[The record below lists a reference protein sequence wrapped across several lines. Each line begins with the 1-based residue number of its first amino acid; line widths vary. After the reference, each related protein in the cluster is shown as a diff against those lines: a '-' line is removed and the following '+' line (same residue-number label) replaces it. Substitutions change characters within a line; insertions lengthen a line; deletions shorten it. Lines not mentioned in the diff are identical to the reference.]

1 MAKFI
6 WCNGN
11 VPNNMQIKQVYGIL
25 FSIDGRIFVM
35 AEKLADRIKY
45 SLPGGH
51 PENIDKTLDETLKR
65 EVLEEVNISVKNPVI
80 VGYQEVDE
88 EDGSCLYAQ
97 VRMAAVI
104 DEVGEKTPDIANG
117 KTYDRLLVSPS
128 KAIELLNW
136 GEVGYSQIIS
146 AIEIAEA
153 QFGINLLVEKE
164 EYI

>member
-25 FSIDGRIFVM
+25 FSIDGRIFLM

-51 PENIDKTLDETLKR
+51 PENIDKTLDETLRR

-97 VRMAAVI
+97 VRMAALI
-104 DEVGEKTPDIANG
+104 DKVGEKIPDIANG

>member
-6 WCNGN
+6 WRNGN
-11 VPNNMQIKQVYGIL
+11 VPNTMQIKQVYGIL

-45 SLPGGH
+45 CLPGGH
-51 PENIDKTLDETLKR
+51 PEDIDKTLEDTLKR
-65 EVLEEVNISVKNPVI
+65 EVLEEVNISVKNPII

-136 GEVGYSQIIS
+136 GEVGYLQIVS
-146 AIEIAEA
+146 AVEIAESK
-153 QFGINLLVEKE
+153 FNIKLSVDTE

>member
-6 WCNGN
+6 WRNGN
-11 VPNNMQIKQVYGIL
+11 VPNTMQIKQVYGIL

-45 SLPGGH
+45 CLPGGH
-51 PENIDKTLDETLKR
+51 PEDIDKTLEDTLRR
-65 EVLEEVNISVKNPVI
+65 EVLEEVNISVKNPII

-104 DEVGEKTPDIANG
+104 DEVGEKTLDIANG

-136 GEVGYSQIIS
+136 GEVGYLQIVS
-146 AIEIAEA
+146 AVEIAESK
-153 QFGINLLVEKE
+153 FNIKLSVDTE

>member
-25 FSIDGRIFVM
+25 FSTDGRIFVM
-35 AEKLADRIKY
+35 AERLADRIKY
-45 SLPGGH
+45 CLPGGH
-51 PENIDKTLDETLKR
+51 PEDIDKTLEDTLRR
-65 EVLEEVNISVKNPVI
+65 EVLEEVNISVKNPII
-80 VGYQEVDE
+80 VGYQEVNE

-97 VRMAAVI
+97 VRMAALI
-104 DEVGEKTPDIANG
+104 DKVGEKTPDIANG

-136 GEVGYSQIIS
+136 GEVGYLQIMS
-146 AIEIAEA
+146 AVEIVEA
-153 QFGINLLVEKE
+153 KYSIKLSVDTEK
-164 EYI
+164 YI

>member
-25 FSIDGRIFVM
+25 FSTDGRIFVM

-51 PENIDKTLDETLKR
+51 PENIDKTLEDTLRR
-65 EVLEEVNISVKNPVI
+65 EVLEEVNISIKNPII

-104 DEVGEKTPDIANG
+104 DKVGEKIPDVANG

-128 KAIELLNW
+128 KAINLLNW
-136 GEVGYSQIIS
+136 GEVGYLQIMS
-146 AIEIAEA
+146 AVEIAERL
-153 QFGINLLVEKE
+153 FCIKLLTE
-164 EYI
+164 EEEFI

>member
-6 WCNGN
+6 WRNGN
-11 VPNNMQIKQVYGIL
+11 VPDNMQIKQVYGIL
-25 FSIDGRIFVM
+25 FSTDGRTLLV

-51 PENIDKTLDETLKR
+51 PENIDKTLEDTLRR
-65 EVLEEVNISVKNPVI
+65 EVLEEVNILIKNPII

-104 DEVGEKTPDIANG
+104 DKVGEKIPDIANG
-117 KTYDRLLVSPS
+117 KTYDRLLVPPS
-128 KAIELLNW
+128 KAIKLLNW
-136 GEVGYSQIIS
+136 GEVGYSQTML
-146 AIEIAEA
+146 AVEIAEN
-153 QFGINLLVEKE
+153 QFGIKLLVEKE

>member
-25 FSIDGRIFVM
+25 FSIDGRIFLM

-51 PENIDKTLDETLKR
+51 PENIDKTLDETLRR
-65 EVLEEVNISVKNPVI
+65 EVLEEVNISVKNPII

-97 VRMAAVI
+97 VRMAALI
-104 DEVGEKTPDIANG
+104 DKVGDKIPDIANG

-136 GEVGYSQIIS
+136 GEVGYLQIMS
-146 AIEIAEA
+146 AVEIAEA
-153 QFGINLLVEKE
+153 QFGVKLLLNKE

>member
-25 FSIDGRIFVM
+25 FSIDGRIFLM
-35 AEKLADRIKY
+35 AEELADRIKY

-51 PENIDKTLDETLKR
+51 PENIDKTLDETLRR

-97 VRMAAVI
+97 VRMAALI
-104 DEVGEKTPDIANG
+104 DKVGEKIPDIANG

>member
-6 WCNGN
+6 WRNGN
-11 VPNNMQIKQVYGIL
+11 VPDNMQIKQVYGIL
-25 FSIDGRIFVM
+25 FSIDGRIFLM

-51 PENIDKTLDETLKR
+51 PENIDKTLDETLRR

-97 VRMAAVI
+97 VRMAALI
-104 DEVGEKTPDIANG
+104 DKVGEKIPDIANG

>member
-1 MAKFI
+1 
-6 WCNGN
+6 
-11 VPNNMQIKQVYGIL
+11 MQIKQVYGIL
-25 FSIDGRIFVM
+25 FSIDGRIFLM

-51 PENIDKTLDETLKR
+51 PENIDKTLDETLRR

-97 VRMAAVI
+97 VRMAALI
-104 DEVGEKTPDIANG
+104 DKVGEKIPDIANG